1 MKKSNLITVSV
12 SAAVLLLSLQSAAAQ
27 VCTVPPTCD
36 ALGYTKS
43 ASECSGMTMLK
54 CPLDQ
59 SKVYCPSADE
69 ISSSGTYKV
78 GDVYTNAAGVALG
91 TILTLDGTR
100 QHGTVITRSSR
111 NGAYDEAF
119 AYCENLGASTGGY
132 IWSLPTKEEMAK
144 ACKIRIPGFS
154 DGIRYLIQEK
164 GQVWENNEVNSPSEA
179 GYCKADYGINEWSGD
194 SGAYFCI
201 TAF

>member
-1 MKKSNLITVSV
+1 MKKSNLITV

-27 VCTVPPTCD
+27 VCTTPPTCD

-43 ASECSGMTMLK
+43 EADCSGKTILK

-59 SKVYCPSADE
+59 TKVYCPSADE

-91 TILTLDGTR
+91 TILALDQTK

-111 NGAYDEAF
+111 NGSYDEAF
-119 AYCENLGASTGGY
+119 THCENLGASTGGY
-132 IWSLPTKEEMAK
+132 IWSLPTKEEMAN
-144 ACKIRIPGFS
+144 ACRVRIPGFS
-154 DGIRYLIQEK
+154 DGVKYLIQEK
-164 GQVWENNEVNSPSEA
+164 GKVWQNYPSNDSPTYPDYCDPDDGMNN
-179 GYCKADYGINEWSGD
+179 WSGD

>member
-69 ISSSGTYKV
+69 ISSSKTYKV
-78 GDVYTNAAGVALG
+78 GDTYVDANG
-91 TILTLDGTR
+91 TGIGTVVKVDKGG
-100 QHGTVITRSSR
+100 QHGIVVIAGGTGDGATATTTCASR
-111 NGAYDEAF
+111 TA
-119 AYCENLGASTGGY
+119 GGLS
-132 IWSLPTKEEMAK
+132 WSLASGDN
-144 ACKIRIPGFS
+144 ACKIDGNASCCSCNLRSSSGTGYCALS
-154 DGIRYLIQEK
+154 DG
-164 GQVWENNEVNSPSEA
+164 WNSQDCSGELGFYCEA
-179 GYCKADYGINEWSGD
+179 P
-194 SGAYFCI
+194 F
-201 TAF
+201 

>member
-69 ISSSGTYKV
+69 ISSSKTYKV
-78 GDVYTNAAGVALG
+78 GDTYVDANG
-91 TILTLDGTR
+91 TGIGTVVKVDKGG
-100 QHGTVITRSSR
+100 QHGIVVSGS
-111 NGAYDEAF
+111 AYAGTE
-119 AYCENLGASTGGY
+119 S
-132 IWSLPTKEEMAK
+132 
-144 ACKIRIPGFS
+144 
-154 DGIRYLIQEK
+154 
-164 GQVWENNEVNSPSEA
+164 EVNQYCMSKTA
-179 GYCKADYGINEWSGD
+179 GGLEWGIVTKGMADRYGDLSSGCEFFLTASGCCQICSASVSGD
-194 SGAYFCI
+194 CYSSGDLGYSNCSGGLCQANF
-201 TAF
+201 